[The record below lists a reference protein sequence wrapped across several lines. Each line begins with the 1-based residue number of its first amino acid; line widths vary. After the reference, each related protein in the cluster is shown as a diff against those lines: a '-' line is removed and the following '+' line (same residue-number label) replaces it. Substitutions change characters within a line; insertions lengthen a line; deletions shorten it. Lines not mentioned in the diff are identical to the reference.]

1 MKGSPSKFFPQASF
15 VVVNLDNP
23 VGADALR
30 QSGSKN
36 FVFKGSEF
44 KTEIDFKLYL
54 ERWTFS
60 SETSQAS
67 PYCLYTFEFYY
78 LSIRSFAIIGSLR

>member
-1 MKGSPSKFFPQASF
+1 MEGSPFKFFSQASF

-23 VGADALR
+23 VGADTLR

-44 KTEIDFKLYL
+44 KIEID
-54 ERWTFS
+54 
-60 SETSQAS
+60 
-67 PYCLYTFEFYY
+67 
-78 LSIRSFAIIGSLR
+78 